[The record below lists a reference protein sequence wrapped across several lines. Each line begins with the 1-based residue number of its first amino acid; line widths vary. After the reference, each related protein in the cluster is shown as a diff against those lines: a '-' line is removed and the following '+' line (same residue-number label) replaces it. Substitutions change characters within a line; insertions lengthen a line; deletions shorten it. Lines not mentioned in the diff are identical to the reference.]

1 MRVIA
6 CLAEGMSLRGTARF
20 FEIAS
25 NTGRRWWIEAAEQWQ
40 VFSADFL
47 YDVHVNHVQRDEL
60 CAVLSAGRDDA
71 FSETGAI
78 ERL

>member
-6 CLAEGMSLRGTARF
+6 CLAEGLGLRGTARF
-20 FEIAS
+20 FEIAP
-25 NTGRRWWIEAAEQWQ
+25 NTVRRWWIEAAEQRQ
-40 VFSADFL
+40 VFSANFL

-60 CAVLSAGRDDA
+60 YAVLSAGRDDA
-71 FSETGAI
+71 VSETEAI